1 MWSGSGQCIASE
13 AMTAPSAAT
22 TASRGRIS
30 VHFFSSAANLWQKD
44 VIERPYGRGPG
55 QEGAGMTYFD
65 ERAITQVTD
74 DELLIPGG
82 LGRTEPDLRDQL
94 ARAEEAR
101 ADERSK
107 RMTAE
112 AAAEHLAELIAAEH
126 VNVVA
131 ERDRADLAEAA
142 LANAERTAKEMAE
155 LVQAQSDRA
164 DRAEEASRQ
173 ALAAYLDDPFRAV
186 EGPPSRV
193 ERLRAKLGR

>member
-1 MWSGSGQCIASE
+1 
-13 AMTAPSAAT
+13 
-22 TASRGRIS
+22 
-30 VHFFSSAANLWQKD
+30 
-44 VIERPYGRGPG
+44 
-55 QEGAGMTYFD
+55 MTYLL
-65 ERAITQVTD
+65 EQAITQVTD

-82 LGRTEPDLRDQL
+82 LGSAQPDLRDRL

-112 AAAEHLAELIAAEH
+112 ATAEHLAELIAAEH
-126 VNVVA
+126 VNVVS

-142 LANAERTAKEMAE
+142 LAKAERTAKEMAE

-186 EGPPSRV
+186 ESLPSRMA
-193 ERLRAKLGR
+193 RLRAKLG